1 MFTISCPQ
9 DQTFSGWDS
18 ISVDQK
24 HVQVCLPLLAIA
36 NRTADPNAETQLQGN
51 HCSFAHALIER
62 RDLCPPFLLATVH
75 HMTVNTIFYENTSR
89 TLCYT
94 LQRVFLPTQTLT
106 SVLAA
111 VWNSVS
117 VHKNVLVATIVP
129 NHPPVIEGQVLRV
142 YEGYRD
148 HEYRYNLL
156 VGVTAVY
163 YDKIDHIEVGDVV
176 TISLPV
182 RIRFKRTYTTS

>member
-1 MFTISCPQ
+1 MSPFPPGNCTPHDGEYNLLRKHLKDTLLYS
-9 DQTFSGWDS
+9 TE
-18 ISVDQK
+18 SVF
-24 HVQVCLPLLAIA
+24 A
-36 NRTADPNAETQLQGN
+36 NPD
-51 HCSFAHALIER
+51 F
-62 RDLCPPFLLATVH
+62 DLCACCSLEF
-75 HMTVNTIFYENTSR
+75 SK
-89 TLCYT
+89 CY
-94 LQRVFLPTQTLT
+94 
-106 SVLAA
+106 
-111 VWNSVS
+111 
-117 VHKNVLVATIVP
+117 HKNVLVATIVP

-176 TISLPV
+176 TIKICSLPV